1 MCTPI
6 RVASNS
12 LPHRV
17 AGAIAQ
23 SIREQKQVNV
33 QAIGMN
39 AVNQMLK
46 STIIARG
53 YLEKDGLD
61 MLCQPSFVEVEVDG
75 ATRTAMRLTVMA
87 EDLLLKPEDK
97 HSLVCY
103 SSQSV

>member
-1 MCTPI
+1 MSTPI

-12 LPHRV
+12 VPHRV

-46 STIIARG
+46 SAIIARG

-61 MLCQPSFVEVEVDG
+61 VVFQPSFLEVEVDG
-75 ATRTAMRLTVMA
+75 ATRTAVRL
-87 EDLLLKPEDK
+87 
-97 HSLVCY
+97 LVVVLVGAHTIG
-103 SSQSV
+103 QGDAL